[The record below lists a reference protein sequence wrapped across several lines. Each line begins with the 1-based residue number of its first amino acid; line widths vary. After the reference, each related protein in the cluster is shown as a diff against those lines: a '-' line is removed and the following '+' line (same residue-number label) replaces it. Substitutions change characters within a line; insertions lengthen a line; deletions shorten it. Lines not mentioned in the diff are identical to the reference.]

1 MHTAKEAKFP
11 KGFGGKWLESS
22 ILCQAVGR
30 KTGFFRNARTQK
42 VYLLQT
48 YWERSFKGYIPA
60 MRSDS
65 KPGRGVAARGRE
77 GRVVR

>member
-48 YWERSFKGYIPA
+48 YWERAFKGYIPA

-65 KPGRGVAARGRE
+65 KPGRGVAARERE
-77 GRVVR
+77 GKGEL